1 MSFHL
6 KKSLEGISIRLEL
19 SHEQFI
25 LLANHKLTLIGT
37 QGHYLCIRRPRSLPV
52 TAAVE
57 ERRGSGIGIGRRDD
71 QIRLAVVNRKIQ
83 RLTDE
88 DTFIC
93 LTTLVC
99 DFIPLMSKVNRT
111 GTPCSRVIS
120 PDGHCITN
128 EKSDHASRSCLRCLS
143 RPNVGGLAR
152 SLSPSLSRRPAV
164 NFGN

>member
-1 MSFHL
+1 M
-6 KKSLEGISIRLEL
+6 
-19 SHEQFI
+19 
-25 LLANHKLTLIGT
+25 
-37 QGHYLCIRRPRSLPV
+37 
-52 TAAVE
+52 TAAVG

-99 DFIPLMSKVNRT
+99 DFIPLRSKVNRT

-128 EKSDHASRSCLRCLS
+128 EKSDHASRSCLHCLS

-152 SLSPSLSRRPAV
+152 SLPLCLSAASSQFRKLDLPLLFLRSQSVSRGGRNPILQWARKSQPCRCL
-164 NFGN
+164 